1 MGRNNGDFQG
11 SALYHGTTHP
21 FEIGDT
27 VKSMHGDPAYATHDL
42 SYAESHAD
50 RREMHEYSKATISG
64 KPEDHAKAAEI
75 TGKVFQVEPL
85 GKTES
90 TGMGDDKGNVMSYAG
105 FKVVKRV
112 K

>member
-1 MGRNNGDFQG
+1 MAARNANFKS

-27 VKSMHGDPAYATHDL
+27 VKSMHGDPAYATYDL
-42 SYAESHAD
+42 SYAENHAD
-50 RREMHEYSKATISG
+50 LREMHEYSKATISG
-64 KPEDHAKAAEI
+64 KPEDHAKAALI

-85 GKTES
+85 GELQS

-105 FKVVKRV
+105 FKVVKRIR
-112 K
+112 